1 MDLWVGV
8 LLFLNIF
15 YVFFGIGRFVGASFF
30 FLALGGALRGGRWR
44 CRFSLP
50 AGPGPYPDY

>member
-30 FLALGGALRGGRWR
+30 FLALGGALRGG
-44 CRFSLP
+44 
-50 AGPGPYPDY
+50 AVEVQI